1 MIDFNTT
8 NNFYLENATDI
19 IEWINKVITLENK
32 FLGEVNYIF
41 CDDKY
46 LHKINVDFLDHDTYT
61 DIISFDYTSGNF
73 ISGDIYI
80 STDRVEENSKSFNTS
95 FKDELARV
103 LIHGILHYCGYKDKT
118 KEEAALM
125 RKMEDK
131 YLSIRS

>member
-118 KEEAALM
+118 EEEAVLM

-131 YLSIRS
+131 YLSIRA

>member
-46 LHKINVDFLDHDTYT
+46 LYKINVDFLDHDTYT
-61 DIISFDYTSGNF
+61 DIISFDYTSGNI

-103 LIHGILHYCGYKDKT
+103 IIHGILHYCGYKDKT
-118 KEEAALM
+118 EEEAALM